1 LNSNVL
7 KFVSLEQA
15 QYYIIMKKALLI
27 SFFVLAIC
35 GQLTAQD
42 NLYLSPNTSKTA
54 ANSLVITPQGNVG
67 IGKANPESK
76 LEVNGRIHA
85 KSVKV
90 DLEGWADFVFAHDYN
105 LTPLL
110 EVEAYI
116 NKHGHLPAVP
126 SEQEALANG
135 MDVAQ
140 MNTLLLQKVEELT
153 LHLIQKEKQVNSLEQ
168 RLAALE
174 TVVLQKQ

>member
-1 LNSNVL
+1 M
-7 KFVSLEQA
+7 KSLFLLLSIAFLGQQSFA
-15 QYYIIMKKALLI
+15 QN
-27 SFFVLAIC
+27 
-35 GQLTAQD
+35 
-42 NLYLSPNTSKTA
+42 NLYVSPSSSKTA
-54 ANSLVITPQGNVG
+54 ANSLVVTPQGNVG

-76 LEVNGRIHA
+76 LEVNGRVHA

-174 TVVLQKQ
+174 TIVLQKQ